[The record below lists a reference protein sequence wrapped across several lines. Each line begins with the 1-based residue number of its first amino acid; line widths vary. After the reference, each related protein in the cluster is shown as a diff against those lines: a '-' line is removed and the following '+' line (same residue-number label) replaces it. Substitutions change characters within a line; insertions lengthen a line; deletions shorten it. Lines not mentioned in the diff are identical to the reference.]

1 MSRKRTTARSTQ
13 AGTTNTFLTLSLLIV
28 LSMIINACGPGGDEP
43 AASDTQEEAAAAAES
58 TDSESG
64 GEEAAMEV
72 DLSPSIYP
80 EPQLI
85 MGSRAVQKLSLDQI
99 LTYKA
104 LDSYNEPDWV
114 SDLVADGLLPPVEE
128 RLPVEPR
135 VVLESGMADG
145 IGVYGGVWRDFS
157 ACPTEGFNRGAG
169 QSAGWFGIEAAAFAS
184 LLKSGPIYRRSDSLE
199 PLPYLAKSWEWSED
213 GFELTM
219 HLLEGAKWSDGHPF
233 TTEDVLFTWEDMIVD
248 KNVQS
253 PKGASAWMFNDEM
266 TQLEVIDDFTFK
278 FVFPVA
284 FPVQALF
291 QMDESDFHI
300 SPAHILKP
308 LHPKHNDAM
317 DYVDFE
323 ASMPPNKV
331 PVVLGPFVPV
341 EYITDE
347 LMILRRNPYFWGVDE
362 AGNQLP
368 YLDEVVFEKGP
379 SGVGRTLSTLAGSA
393 DHSNLENP
401 STFVETLK
409 RAEEDDAHFYVEWG
423 PEVLGFSI
431 KMNLSTSLGVKDDR
445 DAAVREL
452 FRDVRFR
459 KAVSFALDRE
469 GIAQSILRGPF
480 LRGWAGGLFPGSSY
494 FDRDT
499 VAYFNNNPEAA
510 AALLAELGFE
520 DTDGDSILNW
530 PTERLASGENLVLAL
545 VTSEDAEETQTV
557 GDAAV
562 TLLGDL
568 GVQINVRPLNSAA
581 RREMTEAGEWEMKV
595 DRDGQVYAVPFTR
608 CTDLG
613 PVTKEYHFHREG
625 SEPRELLDFE
635 QDLIDIIEAFCVEPD
650 TDARK
655 ELMAEYNRLTTEN
668 VYFVG
673 VFIGRY
679 GLAAAKRFKNV
690 PAGMPVFMYQWTWD
704 NVMSEQ
710 VWVGPA
716 EQIDQLRPG
725 VIPTYDSE

>member
-1 MSRKRTTARSTQ
+1 MSRKRTSRI
-13 AGTTNTFLTLSLLIV
+13 FLVLSLLV
-28 LSMIINACGPGGDEP
+28 VVSMIITACGSADP
-43 AASDTQEEAAAAAES
+43 AASDTQEEAAAPAAEEA
-58 TDSESG
+58 TESSG
-64 GEEAAMEV
+64 AEEMAMEV
-72 DLSPSIYP
+72 DLSPSEYP

-85 MGSRAVQKLSLDQI
+85 MGSREVQKLPLDQI

-104 LDSYNEPDWV
+104 LDSYTEPDWV
-114 SDLVADGLLPPVEE
+114 SDLVADGVLPPVEE
-128 RLPVEPR
+128 RLPLEPR
-135 VVLESGMADG
+135 VILESGMSDG
-145 IGVYGGVWRDFS
+145 LGVYGGVWRDFS
-157 ACPTEGFNRGAG
+157 ACPTEGYNRGAG

-184 LLKSGPIYRRSDSLE
+184 LLKSGPIYRRSDALE

-219 HLLEGAKWSDGHPF
+219 NLIEGAKWSDGHPF

-248 KNVQS
+248 TNVQS
-253 PKGASAWMFNDEM
+253 PKGASAWVFDDEM
-266 TQLEVIDDFTFK
+266 TQLEVMDDYTFK
-278 FVFPVA
+278 FIFPVA
-284 FPVQALF
+284 FPVQAFF
-291 QMDESDFHI
+291 QMDEGDFHI

-308 LHPKHNDAM
+308 IHPKYNSEM

-323 ASMPPNKV
+323 AAMPPDET
-331 PVVLGPFVPV
+331 PVVLGEFVPV

-347 LMILRRNPYFWGVDE
+347 LMILRRNPYYWGVDE

-401 STFVETLK
+401 STFIETLK

-423 PEVLGFSI
+423 PETLGFSI
-431 KMNLSTSLGVKDDR
+431 KLNLSTSLGVKDER
-445 DAAVREL
+445 DTAVREL

-469 GIAQSILRGPF
+469 GISQSILRGPF

-494 FDRDT
+494 FDRNT

-520 DTDGDSILNW
+520 DTDGDGTLNW

-581 RREMTEAGEWEMKV
+581 RREMNEAGEWEMRV
-595 DRDGQVYAVPFTR
+595 DRDGQTFAVPFTR
-608 CTDLG
+608 CRELA
-613 PVTKEYHFHREG
+613 PIEKEFSFHREG
-625 SEPRELLDFE
+625 AEPRQLLDFE
-635 QDLIDIIEAFCVEPD
+635 QELIDIVTAFCAQPD
-650 TDARK
+650 TDVRRQ
-655 ELMAEYNRLTTEN
+655 LMAEYNQITTEN
-668 VYFVG
+668 VYFMG
-673 VFIGRY
+673 VFVGRY

-690 PAGMPVFMYQWTWD
+690 PAGMPVFMYNWTWE
-704 NVMSEQ
+704 NVMPEQ
-710 VWVGPA
+710 VWVDPA
-716 EQIDQLRPG
+716 QQIDQLRPG
-725 VIPTYDSE
+725 VIPTYE

>member
-1 MSRKRTTARSTQ
+1 MSRKRTSRI
-13 AGTTNTFLTLSLLIV
+13 FLVLSLLV
-28 LSMIINACGPGGDEP
+28 VVSMIITACGSADP
-43 AASDTQEEAAAAAES
+43 AASDTQEEAAAPAAEEA
-58 TDSESG
+58 TESSG
-64 GEEAAMEV
+64 AEEMAMEV
-72 DLSPSIYP
+72 DLSPSEYP

-85 MGSRAVQKLSLDQI
+85 MGSREVQKLPLDQI

-104 LDSYNEPDWV
+104 LDSYTEPDWV
-114 SDLVADGLLPPVEE
+114 SDLVADGVLPPVEE
-128 RLPVEPR
+128 RLPLEPR
-135 VVLESGMADG
+135 VILESGMSDG
-145 IGVYGGVWRDFS
+145 LGVYGGVWRDFS
-157 ACPTEGFNRGAG
+157 ACPTEGYNRGAG

-184 LLKSGPIYRRSDSLE
+184 LLKSGPIYRRSDALE

-219 HLLEGAKWSDGHPF
+219 NLIEGAKWSDGHPF

-248 KNVQS
+248 TNVQS
-253 PKGASAWMFNDEM
+253 PKGASAWVFDDEM
-266 TQLEVIDDFTFK
+266 TQLEVMDDYTFK
-278 FVFPVA
+278 FIFPVA
-284 FPVQALF
+284 FPVQAFF
-291 QMDESDFHI
+291 QMDEGDFHI

-308 LHPKHNDAM
+308 IHPKYNSEM

-323 ASMPPNKV
+323 AAMPPDET
-331 PVVLGPFVPV
+331 PVVLGEFVPV

-347 LMILRRNPYFWGVDE
+347 LMILRRNPYYWGVDE

-401 STFVETLK
+401 STFIETLK

-423 PEVLGFSI
+423 PETLGFSI
-431 KMNLSTSLGVKDDR
+431 KLNLSTSLGVKDER

-469 GIAQSILRGPF
+469 GISQSILRGPF

-494 FDRDT
+494 FDRNT

-520 DTDGDSILNW
+520 DTDGDGTLNW
-530 PTERLASGENLVLAL
+530 PAERLASGENLVLAL

-581 RREMTEAGEWEMKV
+581 RREMNEAGEWEMRV
-595 DRDGQVYAVPFTR
+595 DRDGQTFAVPFTR
-608 CTDLG
+608 CRELA
-613 PVTKEYHFHREG
+613 PIEKEFSFHREG
-625 SEPRELLDFE
+625 AEPRQLLDFE
-635 QDLIDIIEAFCVEPD
+635 QELIDIVTAFCAEPD
-650 TDARK
+650 TDVRRQ
-655 ELMAEYNRLTTEN
+655 LMAEYNQITTEN
-668 VYFVG
+668 VYFMG
-673 VFIGRY
+673 VFVGRY

-690 PAGMPVFMYQWTWD
+690 PAGMPVFMYNWTWE
-704 NVMSEQ
+704 NVMPEQ
-710 VWVGPA
+710 VWVDPA
-716 EQIDQLRPG
+716 QQIDQLRPG
-725 VIPTYDSE
+725 VIPTYE

>member
-1 MSRKRTTARSTQ
+1 MSRKRRKTIS
-13 AGTTNTFLTLSLLIV
+13 LVLSLLIV
-28 LSMIINACGPGGDEP
+28 ASMIISACGGGDEP
-43 AASDTQEEAAAAAES
+43 EPAAADTSQEEAAPAAEEAKAE
-58 TDSESG
+58 DSEAK
-64 GEEAAMEV
+64 EEMMEV
-72 DLSPSIYP
+72 DLSPSEFP

-85 MGSRAVQKLSLDQI
+85 VGSREVQKLPLDEI

-104 LDSYNEPDWV
+104 LDSYSEPEWV
-114 SDLVADGLLPPVEE
+114 SELVAEGALPPVEE

-135 VVLESGMADG
+135 VILESGMADG

-157 ACPTEGFNRGAG
+157 ACPTEGYNRGAG

-213 GFELTM
+213 GYELTM
-219 HLLEGAKWSDGHPF
+219 NIIEGAKWSDGHPF
-233 TTEDVLFTWEDMIVD
+233 TTEDVLFSWEDMIVD
-248 KNVQS
+248 PNVQS
-253 PKGASAWMFNDEM
+253 PKGASAWIFEDQM
-266 TQLEVIDDFTFK
+266 TELVVIDDYTFK

-284 FPVQALF
+284 FPVQSLF
-291 QMDESDFHI
+291 QMDEGDFHI

-308 LHPKHNDAM
+308 IHPKYNSDM

-323 ASMPPNKV
+323 AAMPPDKT
-331 PVVLGPFVPV
+331 PVVLGEFVPV
-341 EYITDE
+341 AYITDE
-347 LMILRRNPYFWGVDE
+347 LMILRRNPYYWGVDE

-401 STFVETLK
+401 STFIETLK

-423 PEVLGFSI
+423 PETLGFSI
-431 KMNLSTSLGVKDDR
+431 KLNLSTTLGVKDDR

-452 FRDVRFR
+452 FRDIRFR
-459 KAVSFALDRE
+459 KALSFALDRE
-469 GIAQSILRGPF
+469 GISQSILRGPF

-494 FDRDT
+494 FDRST
-499 VAYFNNNPEAA
+499 VAYYNHNPEAA
-510 AALLAELGFE
+510 AALLADLGFE
-520 DTDGDSILNW
+520 DTDGDGTLNW
-530 PTERLASGENLVLAL
+530 PADRLASGENLVLAL

-568 GVQINVRPLNSAA
+568 GVQIDVRPLNSAA
-581 RREMTEAGEWEMKV
+581 RREMNEAGEWELRV
-595 DRDGQVYAVPFTR
+595 DRDSQTFAVPFTR
-608 CTDLG
+608 CRELA
-613 PVTKEYHFHREG
+613 PIEREFSFHREG

-635 QDLIDIIEAFCVEPD
+635 QELVDIALAFCVEPN
-650 TDARK
+650 TDVRK
-655 ELMAEYNRLTTEN
+655 DLMAEYNRISTEN
-668 VYFVG
+668 VHFVG
-673 VFIGRY
+673 VFVGRY

-690 PAGMPVFMYQWTWD
+690 PAGMPVFMYNWTWE
-704 NVMSEQ
+704 NVMPEQ
-710 VWVGPA
+710 VWVAPE
-716 EQIDQLRPG
+716 EQIEQLRPG
-725 VIPTYDSE
+725 VIPTYESE

>member
-1 MSRKRTTARSTQ
+1 MSRKRRKTIS
-13 AGTTNTFLTLSLLIV
+13 LLLSLLIV
-28 LSMIINACGPGGDEP
+28 ASMIISACGGGDEP
-43 AASDTQEEAAAAAES
+43 EPAADTAQEEAAPAAEEAKAE
-58 TDSESG
+58 DSEAK
-64 GEEAAMEV
+64 EEMMEV
-72 DLSPSIYP
+72 DLSPSEFP

-85 MGSRAVQKLSLDQI
+85 VGSRPVNKLPLDQI
-99 LTYKA
+99 VTYKA
-104 LDSYNEPDWV
+104 LDSYSEPDWI
-114 SDLVADGLLPPVEE
+114 SELVAAGELPPVEE

-135 VVLESGMADG
+135 VVLETGMAEG

-169 QSAGWFGIEAAAFAS
+169 QSAGWFGIESASFAS
-184 LLKSGPIYRRSDSLE
+184 LLKSGPIFRRSDSLE
-199 PLPYLAKSWEWSED
+199 PLPFLATSWEWSED
-213 GFELTM
+213 GYELTM
-219 HLLEGAKWSDGHPF
+219 NLLEGAKWSDGHPF
-233 TTEDVLFTWEDMIVD
+233 TTEDVLFSWEDMIID
-248 KNVQS
+248 SNVQS
-253 PKGASAWMFNDEM
+253 PKGATAWTFDGEL
-266 TQLEVIDDFTFK
+266 TQLEVIDDYTFK
-278 FVFPVA
+278 FIFPVA
-284 FPVQALF
+284 FPVQSLF

-300 SPAHILKP
+300 SPAHYLKP
-308 LHPKHNDAM
+308 LHPKYNSDM

-323 ASMPPNKV
+323 ASMPPDQI

-347 LMILRRNPYFWGVDE
+347 LMILRRNPYFWSVDE

-379 SGVGRTLSTLAGSA
+379 SGVGRTLSTLAGTA

-401 STFVETLK
+401 STFIETLK

-423 PEVLGFSI
+423 PETLGFSI
-431 KMNLSTSLGVKDDR
+431 KLNLSNSLGVNDDR
-445 DAAVREL
+445 DAALREL

-459 KAVSFALDRE
+459 KAFSFAMDRE
-469 GIAQSILRGPF
+469 GISQSILRGPF

-494 FDRDT
+494 FDRST
-499 VAYFNNNPEAA
+499 VAYFNNRPEAS

-520 DTDGDSILNW
+520 DTDGDGTLNW
-530 PTERLASGENLVLAL
+530 PTDRLASGENLVLAL
-545 VTSEDAEETQTV
+545 ITSEDAEETQTV

-581 RREMTEAGEWEMKV
+581 RRELIEAGEWELRV
-595 DRDGQVYAVPFTR
+595 DRDSQVYAVPFTR

-613 PVTKEYHFHREG
+613 PVTKEFSFHREG
-625 SEPRELLDFE
+625 AEPRELLDFE
-635 QDLIDIIEAFCVEPD
+635 QELIDIVTAFCAEPD
-650 TDARK
+650 TDVRIQQ
-655 ELMAEYNRLTTEN
+655 MAEYNRIVTEN

-673 VFIGRY
+673 VFVGRY
-679 GLAAAKRFKNV
+679 GLAAAKRFNNV

-704 NVMSEQ
+704 NVMAEQ
-710 VWVGPA
+710 VWVAPE
-716 EQIDQLRPG
+716 EQIEEIRPG

>member
-1 MSRKRTTARSTQ
+1 MSRKRTSRI
-13 AGTTNTFLTLSLLIV
+13 FLVLSV
-28 LSMIINACGPGGDEP
+28 LVVVSMIITACGSAEP
-43 AASDTQEEAAAAAES
+43 AASDTQEEAAAPAAEEA
-58 TDSESG
+58 TDSSG
-64 GEEAAMEV
+64 AEAAAEEMAMEV
-72 DLSPSIYP
+72 DLSPGEYP

-85 MGSRAVQKLSLDQI
+85 MGSREVQKLPLDQI

-104 LDSYNEPDWV
+104 LDSYTEPEWV
-114 SDLVADGLLPPVEE
+114 SELVADGVLPPVEE
-128 RLPVEPR
+128 RLPLEPR
-135 VVLESGMADG
+135 VILESGMSDG
-145 IGVYGGVWRDFS
+145 LGVYGGVWRDFS
-157 ACPTEGFNRGAG
+157 ACPTEGYNRGAG

-184 LLKSGPIYRRSDSLE
+184 LLKSGPIYRRSDALE

-219 HLLEGAKWSDGHPF
+219 NLIEGAKWSDGHPF
-233 TTEDVLFTWEDMIVD
+233 TTEDILFTWEDMIVD
-248 KNVQS
+248 TNVQS
-253 PKGASAWMFNDEM
+253 PKGASAWVFDEEM
-266 TQLEVIDDFTFK
+266 TQLEVMDDYTFK
-278 FVFPVA
+278 FIFPVA
-284 FPVQALF
+284 FPVQAFF
-291 QMDESDFHI
+291 QMDEGDFHI

-308 LHPKHNDAM
+308 LHPKYNSEM

-323 ASMPPNKV
+323 AAMPPDKT
-331 PVVLGPFVPV
+331 PVVLGEFVPV

-347 LMILRRNPYFWGVDE
+347 LMILRRNPYYWGVDE

-401 STFVETLK
+401 STFIETLK

-423 PEVLGFSI
+423 PETLGFSI
-431 KMNLSTSLGVKDDR
+431 KLNLSTSLGVKDER

-469 GIAQSILRGPF
+469 GISQSILRGPF

-494 FDRDT
+494 FDRST

-520 DTDGDSILNW
+520 DTDGDGTLNW

-581 RREMTEAGEWEMKV
+581 RREMNEAGEWEMRV
-595 DRDGQVYAVPFTR
+595 DRDGQTFAVPFTR
-608 CTDLG
+608 CRELA
-613 PVTKEYHFHREG
+613 PIEKEFSFHREG
-625 SEPRELLDFE
+625 AEPRELLDFE
-635 QDLIDIIEAFCVEPD
+635 QELIDIVTAFCAEPD
-650 TDARK
+650 TDIRRQ
-655 ELMAEYNRLTTEN
+655 LMAEYNQITTEN
-668 VYFVG
+668 VYFMG
-673 VFIGRY
+673 VFVGRY

-690 PAGMPVFMYQWTWD
+690 PAGMPVFMYNWTWE
-704 NVMSEQ
+704 NVMPEQ
-710 VWVGPA
+710 VWVEPA
-716 EQIDQLRPG
+716 QQIDQLRPG
-725 VIPTYDSE
+725 VIPTYE

>member
-1 MSRKRTTARSTQ
+1 MSRKRTSRI
-13 AGTTNTFLTLSLLIV
+13 FLVLSLLV
-28 LSMIINACGPGGDEP
+28 VVSMIITACGSADP
-43 AASDTQEEAAAAAES
+43 AASDTQEEAAAPAAEGA
-58 TDSESG
+58 TESSG
-64 GEEAAMEV
+64 AEAAAEEMAMEV
-72 DLSPSIYP
+72 DLSPSEYP

-85 MGSRAVQKLSLDQI
+85 MGSREVQKLPLDQI

-104 LDSYNEPDWV
+104 LDSYTEPDWV
-114 SDLVADGLLPPVEE
+114 SELVADGVLPPVEE
-128 RLPVEPR
+128 RLPLEPR
-135 VVLESGMADG
+135 VILESGMSDG
-145 IGVYGGVWRDFS
+145 LGVYGGVWRDFS
-157 ACPTEGFNRGAG
+157 ACPTEGYNRGAG

-184 LLKSGPIYRRSDSLE
+184 LLKSGPIYRRSDALE

-219 HLLEGAKWSDGHPF
+219 NLIEGAKWSDGHPF

-248 KNVQS
+248 TNVQS
-253 PKGASAWMFNDEM
+253 PKGASAWVFDDEM
-266 TQLEVIDDFTFK
+266 TQLEVMDDYTFK
-278 FVFPVA
+278 FIFPVA
-284 FPVQALF
+284 FPVQAFF
-291 QMDESDFHI
+291 QMDEGDFHI

-308 LHPKHNDAM
+308 LHPKYNSEM

-323 ASMPPNKV
+323 AAMPPDET
-331 PVVLGPFVPV
+331 PVVLGEFVPV

-347 LMILRRNPYFWGVDE
+347 LMILRRNPYYWGVDE

-401 STFVETLK
+401 STFIETLK

-423 PEVLGFSI
+423 PETLGFSI
-431 KMNLSTSLGVKDDR
+431 KLNLSTSLGVKDER
-445 DAAVREL
+445 DTAVREL

-469 GIAQSILRGPF
+469 GISQSILRGPF

-494 FDRDT
+494 FDRST

-520 DTDGDSILNW
+520 DTDGDGTLNW

-581 RREMTEAGEWEMKV
+581 RREMNEAGEWEMRV
-595 DRDGQVYAVPFTR
+595 DRDGQTFAVPFTR
-608 CTDLG
+608 CRELA
-613 PVTKEYHFHREG
+613 PIEKEFSFHREG
-625 SEPRELLDFE
+625 AEPRELLDFE
-635 QDLIDIIEAFCVEPD
+635 QELIDIVTAFCAQPD
-650 TDARK
+650 TDVRRQ
-655 ELMAEYNRLTTEN
+655 LMAEYNQITTEN
-668 VYFVG
+668 VYFMG
-673 VFIGRY
+673 VFVGRY

-690 PAGMPVFMYQWTWD
+690 PAGMPVFMYNWTWE
-704 NVMSEQ
+704 NVMPEQ
-710 VWVGPA
+710 VWVDPA
-716 EQIDQLRPG
+716 QQIDQLRPG
-725 VIPTYDSE
+725 VIPTYE

>member
-1 MSRKRTTARSTQ
+1 MSRKRTSRI
-13 AGTTNTFLTLSLLIV
+13 FLVLSLLV
-28 LSMIINACGPGGDEP
+28 VVSMIITACGSADP
-43 AASDTQEEAAAAAES
+43 AASDTQEEAAAPAAEGA
-58 TDSESG
+58 TESSG
-64 GEEAAMEV
+64 AEAAAEEMAMEV
-72 DLSPSIYP
+72 DLSPSEYP

-85 MGSRAVQKLSLDQI
+85 MGSREVQKLPLDQI

-104 LDSYNEPDWV
+104 LDSYTEPDWV
-114 SDLVADGLLPPVEE
+114 SELVADGVLPPVEE
-128 RLPVEPR
+128 RLPLEPR
-135 VVLESGMADG
+135 VILESGMSDG
-145 IGVYGGVWRDFS
+145 LGVYGGVWRDFS
-157 ACPTEGFNRGAG
+157 ACPTEGYNRGAG

-184 LLKSGPIYRRSDSLE
+184 LLKSGPIYRRSDALE

-219 HLLEGAKWSDGHPF
+219 NLIEGAKWSDGHPF
-233 TTEDVLFTWEDMIVD
+233 TTEDILFTWEDMIVD
-248 KNVQS
+248 TNVQS
-253 PKGASAWMFNDEM
+253 PKGASAWVFDDEM
-266 TQLEVIDDFTFK
+266 TQLEVMDDYTFK
-278 FVFPVA
+278 FIFPVA
-284 FPVQALF
+284 FPVQAFF
-291 QMDESDFHI
+291 QMDEGDFHI

-308 LHPKHNDAM
+308 LHPKYNSEM

-323 ASMPPNKV
+323 AAMPPDET
-331 PVVLGPFVPV
+331 PVVLGEFVPV

-347 LMILRRNPYFWGVDE
+347 LMILRRNPYYWGVDE

-401 STFVETLK
+401 STFIETLK

-423 PEVLGFSI
+423 PETLGFSI
-431 KMNLSTSLGVKDDR
+431 KLNLSTSLGVKDER
-445 DAAVREL
+445 DTAVREL

-469 GIAQSILRGPF
+469 GISQSILRGPF

-494 FDRDT
+494 FDRNT

-520 DTDGDSILNW
+520 DTDGDGTLNW

-581 RREMTEAGEWEMKV
+581 RREMNEAGEWEMRV
-595 DRDGQVYAVPFTR
+595 DRDGQTFAVPFTR
-608 CTDLG
+608 CRELA
-613 PVTKEYHFHREG
+613 PIEKEFSFHREG
-625 SEPRELLDFE
+625 AEPRQLLDFE
-635 QDLIDIIEAFCVEPD
+635 QELIDIVTAFCAQPD
-650 TDARK
+650 TDVRRQ
-655 ELMAEYNRLTTEN
+655 LMAEYNQITTEN
-668 VYFVG
+668 VYFMG
-673 VFIGRY
+673 VFVGRY

-690 PAGMPVFMYQWTWD
+690 PAGMPVFMYNWTWE
-704 NVMSEQ
+704 NVMPEQ
-710 VWVGPA
+710 VWVDPA
-716 EQIDQLRPG
+716 QQIDQLRPG
-725 VIPTYDSE
+725 VIPTYE

>member
-1 MSRKRTTARSTQ
+1 MSRKRTSRI
-13 AGTTNTFLTLSLLIV
+13 FLVLSLLV
-28 LSMIINACGPGGDEP
+28 VVSMIITACGSADP
-43 AASDTQEEAAAAAES
+43 AASDTQEEAAAPAAEEA
-58 TDSESG
+58 TESSG
-64 GEEAAMEV
+64 AEEMAMEV
-72 DLSPSIYP
+72 DLSPSEYP

-85 MGSRAVQKLSLDQI
+85 MGSREVQKLPLDQI

-104 LDSYNEPDWV
+104 LDSYTEPDWV
-114 SDLVADGLLPPVEE
+114 SELVADGVLPPVEE
-128 RLPVEPR
+128 RLPLEPR
-135 VVLESGMADG
+135 VILESGMSDG
-145 IGVYGGVWRDFS
+145 LGVYGGVWRDFS
-157 ACPTEGFNRGAG
+157 ACPTEGYNRGAG

-184 LLKSGPIYRRSDSLE
+184 LLKSGPIYRRSDALE

-219 HLLEGAKWSDGHPF
+219 NLIEGAKWSDGHPF

-248 KNVQS
+248 TNVQS
-253 PKGASAWMFNDEM
+253 PKGASAWVFDDEM
-266 TQLEVIDDFTFK
+266 TQLEVMDDYTFK
-278 FVFPVA
+278 FIFPVA
-284 FPVQALF
+284 FPVQAFF
-291 QMDESDFHI
+291 QMDEGDFHI

-308 LHPKHNDAM
+308 IHPKYNSEM

-323 ASMPPNKV
+323 AAMPPDET
-331 PVVLGPFVPV
+331 PVVLGEFVPV

-347 LMILRRNPYFWGVDE
+347 LMILRRNPYYWGVDE

-401 STFVETLK
+401 STFIETLK

-423 PEVLGFSI
+423 PETLGFSI
-431 KMNLSTSLGVKDDR
+431 KLNLSTSLGVKDER

-469 GIAQSILRGPF
+469 GISQSILRGPF

-494 FDRDT
+494 FDRNT

-520 DTDGDSILNW
+520 DTDGDGTLNW

-581 RREMTEAGEWEMKV
+581 RREMNEAGEWEMRV
-595 DRDGQVYAVPFTR
+595 DRDGQTFAVPFTR
-608 CTDLG
+608 CRELA
-613 PVTKEYHFHREG
+613 PIEKEFSFHREG
-625 SEPRELLDFE
+625 AEPRQLLDFE
-635 QDLIDIIEAFCVEPD
+635 QELIDIVTAFCAEPD
-650 TDARK
+650 TDVRRQ
-655 ELMAEYNRLTTEN
+655 LMAEYNQITTEN
-668 VYFVG
+668 VYFMG
-673 VFIGRY
+673 VFVGRY

-690 PAGMPVFMYQWTWD
+690 PAGMPVFMYNWTWE
-704 NVMSEQ
+704 NVMPEQ
-710 VWVGPA
+710 VWVDPA
-716 EQIDQLRPG
+716 QQIDQLRPG
-725 VIPTYDSE
+725 VIPTYE

>member
-1 MSRKRTTARSTQ
+1 MSRKRRKTIS
-13 AGTTNTFLTLSLLIV
+13 LVLSLLIV
-28 LSMIINACGPGGDEP
+28 ASMIISACGGGDEP
-43 AASDTQEEAAAAAES
+43 EPAAEDTSQEEAAPAAEEAKAED
-58 TDSESG
+58 TEA
-64 GEEAAMEV
+64 EEEMMEV
-72 DLSPSIYP
+72 DLSPSEYP

-85 MGSRAVQKLSLDQI
+85 VGSRPVQKLPLDQI
-99 LTYKA
+99 VTYKA
-104 LDSYNEPDWV
+104 LDSYSEPDWI
-114 SDLVADGLLPPVEE
+114 SELVAAGELPPVEE

-135 VVLESGMADG
+135 VVLASGMAEG

-184 LLKSGPIYRRSDSLE
+184 LLKSGPIFRRSDSLE
-199 PLPYLAKSWEWSED
+199 PLPFVARSWEWSED
-213 GFELTM
+213 GYELTM
-219 HLLEGAKWSDGHPF
+219 NLLEGAKWSDGHPF
-233 TTEDVLFTWEDMIVD
+233 TTEDILFTWEDMIID
-248 KNVQS
+248 SNVQS
-253 PKGASAWMFNDEM
+253 PKGASAWTFDGEL
-266 TQLEVIDDFTFK
+266 TQLEVIDDYTFK
-278 FVFPVA
+278 FVFPVP
-284 FPVQALF
+284 FPVQSLF

-300 SPAHILKP
+300 SPAHYLKP
-308 LHPKHNDAM
+308 LHPKYNSDM

-323 ASMPPNKV
+323 ASMPPDQI

-379 SGVGRTLSTLAGSA
+379 SGVGRTLSTLAGTA

-401 STFVETLK
+401 STFIETLK

-423 PEVLGFSI
+423 PETLGFSI
-431 KMNLSTSLGVKDDR
+431 KLNLSSSLGVNDDR
-445 DAAVREL
+445 DAALREL

-459 KAVSFALDRE
+459 KAVSFAMDRE
-469 GIAQSILRGPF
+469 GISQSILRGPF

-494 FDRDT
+494 FDRST
-499 VAYFNNNPEAA
+499 VAYFNNRPEAA
-510 AALLAELGFE
+510 AALLADLGFE
-520 DTDGDSILNW
+520 DTDGDGTLNW
-530 PTERLASGENLVLAL
+530 PTDRLASGENLVLAL
-545 VTSEDAEETQTV
+545 ITSEDAEETQTV

-581 RREMTEAGEWEMKV
+581 RRELIEAGEWELRV
-595 DRDGQVYAVPFTR
+595 DRDSQVYAVPFTR

-613 PVTKEYHFHREG
+613 PVTKEYSFHREG
-625 SEPRELLDFE
+625 AEPRELLDFE
-635 QDLIDIIEAFCVEPD
+635 QDLIDIVTAFCAEPD
-650 TDARK
+650 TEVRIQQ
-655 ELMAEYNRLTTEN
+655 MAEYNRIVTEN

-673 VFIGRY
+673 VFVGRY
-679 GLAAAKRFKNV
+679 GLAAAKRFNNV

-704 NVMSEQ
+704 NVMAEQ
-710 VWVGPA
+710 VWVAPEDQI
-716 EQIDQLRPG
+716 EQIRPG

>member
-1 MSRKRTTARSTQ
+1 MSRKRTSRI
-13 AGTTNTFLTLSLLIV
+13 FLVLSV
-28 LSMIINACGPGGDEP
+28 LVVVSMIITACGSADP
-43 AASDTQEEAAAAAES
+43 AASDTQEEAAAPAAEGA
-58 TDSESG
+58 TESSG
-64 GEEAAMEV
+64 AEAAAEEMAMEV
-72 DLSPSIYP
+72 DLSPSEYP

-85 MGSRAVQKLSLDQI
+85 MGSREVQKLPLDQI

-104 LDSYNEPDWV
+104 LDSYTEPDWV
-114 SDLVADGLLPPVEE
+114 SELVADGVLPPVEE
-128 RLPVEPR
+128 RLPLEPR
-135 VVLESGMADG
+135 VILESGMSDG
-145 IGVYGGVWRDFS
+145 LGVYGGVWRDFS
-157 ACPTEGFNRGAG
+157 ACPTEGYNRGAG

-184 LLKSGPIYRRSDSLE
+184 LLKSGPIYRRSDALE

-219 HLLEGAKWSDGHPF
+219 NLIEGAKWSDGHPF
-233 TTEDVLFTWEDMIVD
+233 TTEDILFTWEDMIVD
-248 KNVQS
+248 TNVQS
-253 PKGASAWMFNDEM
+253 PKGASAWVFDDEM
-266 TQLEVIDDFTFK
+266 TQLEVMDDYTFK
-278 FVFPVA
+278 FIFPVA
-284 FPVQALF
+284 FPVQAFF
-291 QMDESDFHI
+291 QMDEGDFHI

-308 LHPKHNDAM
+308 LHPKYNSEM

-323 ASMPPNKV
+323 AAMPPDET
-331 PVVLGPFVPV
+331 PVVLGEFVPV

-347 LMILRRNPYFWGVDE
+347 LMILRRNPYYWGVDE

-401 STFVETLK
+401 STFIETLK

-423 PEVLGFSI
+423 PETLGFSI
-431 KMNLSTSLGVKDDR
+431 KLNLSTSLGVKDER
-445 DAAVREL
+445 DTAVREL

-469 GIAQSILRGPF
+469 GISQSILRGPF

-494 FDRDT
+494 FDRNT

-520 DTDGDSILNW
+520 DTDGDGTLNW

-581 RREMTEAGEWEMKV
+581 RREMNEAGEWEMRV
-595 DRDGQVYAVPFTR
+595 DRDGQTFAVPFTR
-608 CTDLG
+608 CRELA
-613 PVTKEYHFHREG
+613 PIEKEFSFHREG
-625 SEPRELLDFE
+625 AEPRELLDFE
-635 QDLIDIIEAFCVEPD
+635 QELIDIVTAFCAQPD
-650 TDARK
+650 TDVRRQ
-655 ELMAEYNRLTTEN
+655 LMAEYNQITTEN
-668 VYFVG
+668 VYFMG
-673 VFIGRY
+673 VFVGRY

-690 PAGMPVFMYQWTWD
+690 PAGMPVFMYNWTWE
-704 NVMSEQ
+704 NVMPEQ
-710 VWVGPA
+710 VWVDPA
-716 EQIDQLRPG
+716 QQIDQLRPG
-725 VIPTYDSE
+725 VIPTYE

>member
-1 MSRKRTTARSTQ
+1 MSRKRTSRI
-13 AGTTNTFLTLSLLIV
+13 FLVLSLLV
-28 LSMIINACGPGGDEP
+28 VVSMIITACGSADP
-43 AASDTQEEAAAAAES
+43 AASDTQEEAAAPAAEEA
-58 TDSESG
+58 TESSG
-64 GEEAAMEV
+64 AEEMAMDV
-72 DLSPSIYP
+72 DLSPSEYP

-85 MGSRAVQKLSLDQI
+85 MGSREVQKLPLDQI

-104 LDSYNEPDWV
+104 LDSYTEPDWV
-114 SDLVADGLLPPVEE
+114 SDLVADGVLPPVEE
-128 RLPVEPR
+128 RLPLEPR
-135 VVLESGMADG
+135 VILESGMSDG
-145 IGVYGGVWRDFS
+145 LGVYGGVWRDFS
-157 ACPTEGFNRGAG
+157 ACPTEGYNRGAG

-184 LLKSGPIYRRSDSLE
+184 LLKSGPIYRRSDALE

-219 HLLEGAKWSDGHPF
+219 NLIEGAKWSDGHPF

-248 KNVQS
+248 TNVQS
-253 PKGASAWMFNDEM
+253 PKGASAWVFDDEM
-266 TQLEVIDDFTFK
+266 TQLEVMDDYTFK
-278 FVFPVA
+278 FIFPVA
-284 FPVQALF
+284 FPVQAFF
-291 QMDESDFHI
+291 QMDEGDFHI

-308 LHPKHNDAM
+308 IHPKYNSEM

-323 ASMPPNKV
+323 AAMPPDET
-331 PVVLGPFVPV
+331 PVVLGEFVPV

-347 LMILRRNPYFWGVDE
+347 LMILRRNPYYWGVDE

-401 STFVETLK
+401 STFIETLK

-423 PEVLGFSI
+423 PETLGFSI
-431 KMNLSTSLGVKDDR
+431 KLNLSTSLGVKDER
-445 DAAVREL
+445 DTAVREL

-469 GIAQSILRGPF
+469 GISQSILRGPF

-494 FDRDT
+494 FDRNT

-520 DTDGDSILNW
+520 DTDGDGTLNW

-581 RREMTEAGEWEMKV
+581 RREMNEAGEWEMRV
-595 DRDGQVYAVPFTR
+595 DRDGQTFAVPFTR
-608 CTDLG
+608 CRELA
-613 PVTKEYHFHREG
+613 PIEKEFSFHREG
-625 SEPRELLDFE
+625 AEPRQLLDFE
-635 QDLIDIIEAFCVEPD
+635 QELIDIVTAFCAEPD
-650 TDARK
+650 TDVRRQ
-655 ELMAEYNRLTTEN
+655 LMAEYNQITTEN
-668 VYFVG
+668 VYFMG
-673 VFIGRY
+673 VFVGRY

-690 PAGMPVFMYQWTWD
+690 PAGMPVFMYNWTWE
-704 NVMSEQ
+704 NVMPEQ
-710 VWVGPA
+710 VWVDPA
-716 EQIDQLRPG
+716 QQIDQLRPG
-725 VIPTYDSE
+725 VIPTYE

>member
-1 MSRKRTTARSTQ
+1 MSRKRTSRI
-13 AGTTNTFLTLSLLIV
+13 FLVLSLLV
-28 LSMIINACGPGGDEP
+28 VVSMIITACGSADP
-43 AASDTQEEAAAAAES
+43 AASDTQEEAAAPAAEGA
-58 TDSESG
+58 TESSG
-64 GEEAAMEV
+64 AEAAAEEMAMEV
-72 DLSPSIYP
+72 DLSPSEYP

-85 MGSRAVQKLSLDQI
+85 MGSREVQKLPLDQI

-104 LDSYNEPDWV
+104 LDSYTEPDWV
-114 SDLVADGLLPPVEE
+114 SDLVADGVLPPVEE
-128 RLPVEPR
+128 RLPLEPR
-135 VVLESGMADG
+135 VILESGMSDG
-145 IGVYGGVWRDFS
+145 LGVYGGVWRDFS
-157 ACPTEGFNRGAG
+157 ACPTEGYNRGAG

-184 LLKSGPIYRRSDSLE
+184 LLKSGPIYRRSDALE

-219 HLLEGAKWSDGHPF
+219 NLIEGAKWSDGHPF

-248 KNVQS
+248 TNVQS
-253 PKGASAWMFNDEM
+253 PKGASAWVFDDEM
-266 TQLEVIDDFTFK
+266 TQLEVMDDYTFK
-278 FVFPVA
+278 FIFPVA
-284 FPVQALF
+284 FPVQAFF
-291 QMDESDFHI
+291 QMDEGDFHI

-308 LHPKHNDAM
+308 LHPKYNSEM

-323 ASMPPNKV
+323 AAMPPDET
-331 PVVLGPFVPV
+331 PVVLGEFVPV

-347 LMILRRNPYFWGVDE
+347 LMILRRNPYYWGVDE

-401 STFVETLK
+401 STFIETLK

-423 PEVLGFSI
+423 PETLGFSI
-431 KMNLSTSLGVKDDR
+431 KLNLSTSLGVKDER
-445 DAAVREL
+445 DTAVREL

-469 GIAQSILRGPF
+469 GISQSILRGPF

-494 FDRDT
+494 FDRST

-520 DTDGDSILNW
+520 DTDGDGTLNW

-581 RREMTEAGEWEMKV
+581 RREMNEAGEWEMRV
-595 DRDGQVYAVPFTR
+595 DRDGQTFAVPFTR
-608 CTDLG
+608 CRELA
-613 PVTKEYHFHREG
+613 PIEKEFSFHREG
-625 SEPRELLDFE
+625 AEPRELLDFE
-635 QDLIDIIEAFCVEPD
+635 QDLIDIVTAFCAQPD
-650 TDARK
+650 TDVRRQ
-655 ELMAEYNRLTTEN
+655 LMAEYNQITTEN
-668 VYFVG
+668 VYFMG
-673 VFIGRY
+673 VFVGRY

-690 PAGMPVFMYQWTWD
+690 PAGMPVFMYNWTWE
-704 NVMSEQ
+704 NVMPEQ
-710 VWVGPA
+710 VWVDPA
-716 EQIDQLRPG
+716 QQIDQLRPG
-725 VIPTYDSE
+725 VIPTYE

>member
-1 MSRKRTTARSTQ
+1 MSRKRTSRI
-13 AGTTNTFLTLSLLIV
+13 FLVLSLLV
-28 LSMIINACGPGGDEP
+28 VVSMIITACGSADP
-43 AASDTQEEAAAAAES
+43 AASDTQEEAAAPAAEGA
-58 TDSESG
+58 TESSG
-64 GEEAAMEV
+64 AEAAAEEMAMEV
-72 DLSPSIYP
+72 DLSPSEYP

-85 MGSRAVQKLSLDQI
+85 MGSREVQKLPLDQI

-104 LDSYNEPDWV
+104 LDSYTEPDWV
-114 SDLVADGLLPPVEE
+114 SELVADGVLPPVEE
-128 RLPVEPR
+128 RLPLEPR
-135 VVLESGMADG
+135 VILESGMSDG
-145 IGVYGGVWRDFS
+145 LGVYGGVWRDFS
-157 ACPTEGFNRGAG
+157 ACPTEGYNRGAG

-184 LLKSGPIYRRSDSLE
+184 LLKSGPIYRRSDALE

-219 HLLEGAKWSDGHPF
+219 NLIEGAKWSDGHPF

-248 KNVQS
+248 TNVQS
-253 PKGASAWMFNDEM
+253 PKGASAWVFDDEM
-266 TQLEVIDDFTFK
+266 TQLEVMDDYTFK
-278 FVFPVA
+278 FIFPVA
-284 FPVQALF
+284 FPAQAFF
-291 QMDESDFHI
+291 QMDEGDFHI

-308 LHPKHNDAM
+308 LHPKYNSEM

-323 ASMPPNKV
+323 AAMPPDET
-331 PVVLGPFVPV
+331 PVVLGEFVPV

-347 LMILRRNPYFWGVDE
+347 LMILRRNPYYWGVDE

-401 STFVETLK
+401 STFIETLK

-423 PEVLGFSI
+423 PETLGFSI
-431 KMNLSTSLGVKDDR
+431 KLNLSTSLGVKDER
-445 DAAVREL
+445 DTAVREL

-469 GIAQSILRGPF
+469 GISQSILRGPF

-494 FDRDT
+494 FDRNT
-499 VAYFNNNPEAA
+499 VVYFNNNPEAA

-520 DTDGDSILNW
+520 DTDGDGTLNW

-581 RREMTEAGEWEMKV
+581 RREMNEAGEWEMRV
-595 DRDGQVYAVPFTR
+595 DRDGQTFAVPFTR
-608 CTDLG
+608 CRELA
-613 PVTKEYHFHREG
+613 PIEKEFSFHREG
-625 SEPRELLDFE
+625 AEPRQLLDFE
-635 QDLIDIIEAFCVEPD
+635 QELIDIVTVFCAEPD
-650 TDARK
+650 TDVRRQ
-655 ELMAEYNRLTTEN
+655 LMAEYNQITTEN
-668 VYFVG
+668 VYFMG
-673 VFIGRY
+673 VFVGRY

-690 PAGMPVFMYQWTWD
+690 PAGMPVFMYNWTWE
-704 NVMSEQ
+704 NVMPEQ
-710 VWVGPA
+710 VWVDPA
-716 EQIDQLRPG
+716 QQIDQLRPG
-725 VIPTYDSE
+725 VIPTYE

>member
-1 MSRKRTTARSTQ
+1 MSRKRTSRI
-13 AGTTNTFLTLSLLIV
+13 FLVLSLLV
-28 LSMIINACGPGGDEP
+28 VVSMIITACGSADP
-43 AASDTQEEAAAAAES
+43 AASDTQEEAAAPAAEGA
-58 TDSESG
+58 TESSG
-64 GEEAAMEV
+64 AEAAAEEMAMEV
-72 DLSPSIYP
+72 DLSPSEYP

-85 MGSRAVQKLSLDQI
+85 MGSREVQKLPLDQI

-104 LDSYNEPDWV
+104 LDSYTEPDWV
-114 SDLVADGLLPPVEE
+114 SELVADGVLPPVEE
-128 RLPVEPR
+128 RLPLEPR
-135 VVLESGMADG
+135 VILESGMSDG
-145 IGVYGGVWRDFS
+145 LGVYGGVWRDFS
-157 ACPTEGFNRGAG
+157 ACPTEGYNRGAG

-184 LLKSGPIYRRSDSLE
+184 LLKSGPIYRRSDALE

-219 HLLEGAKWSDGHPF
+219 NLIEGAKWSDGHPF

-248 KNVQS
+248 TNVQS
-253 PKGASAWMFNDEM
+253 PKGASAWVFDDEM
-266 TQLEVIDDFTFK
+266 TQLEVMDDYTFK
-278 FVFPVA
+278 FIFPVA
-284 FPVQALF
+284 FPVQAFF
-291 QMDESDFHI
+291 QMDEGDFHI

-308 LHPKHNDAM
+308 IHPKYNSEM

-323 ASMPPNKV
+323 AAMPPDET
-331 PVVLGPFVPV
+331 PVVLGEFVPV

-347 LMILRRNPYFWGVDE
+347 LMILRRNPYYWGVDE

-401 STFVETLK
+401 STFIETLK

-423 PEVLGFSI
+423 PETLGFSI
-431 KMNLSTSLGVKDDR
+431 KLNLSTSLGVKDER
-445 DAAVREL
+445 DTAVREL

-469 GIAQSILRGPF
+469 GISQSILRGPF

-494 FDRDT
+494 FDRNT

-520 DTDGDSILNW
+520 DTDGDGTLNW

-581 RREMTEAGEWEMKV
+581 RREMNEAGEWEMRV
-595 DRDGQVYAVPFTR
+595 DRDGQTFAVPFTR
-608 CTDLG
+608 CRELA
-613 PVTKEYHFHREG
+613 PIEKEFSFHREG
-625 SEPRELLDFE
+625 AEPRQLLDFE
-635 QDLIDIIEAFCVEPD
+635 QELIDIVTAFCAQPD
-650 TDARK
+650 TDVRRQ
-655 ELMAEYNRLTTEN
+655 LMAEYNQITTEN
-668 VYFVG
+668 VYFMG
-673 VFIGRY
+673 VFVGRY

-690 PAGMPVFMYQWTWD
+690 PAGMPVFMYNWTWE
-704 NVMSEQ
+704 NVMPEQ
-710 VWVGPA
+710 VWVDPA
-716 EQIDQLRPG
+716 QQIDQLRPG
-725 VIPTYDSE
+725 VIPTYE

>member
-1 MSRKRTTARSTQ
+1 MSRKRTSRI
-13 AGTTNTFLTLSLLIV
+13 FLVLSV
-28 LSMIINACGPGGDEP
+28 LVVVSMIITACGSADP
-43 AASDTQEEAAAAAES
+43 AASDTQEEAAAPAAEGA
-58 TDSESG
+58 TESSG
-64 GEEAAMEV
+64 AEAAAEEMAMEV
-72 DLSPSIYP
+72 DLSPSEYP

-85 MGSRAVQKLSLDQI
+85 MGSREVQKLPLDQI

-104 LDSYNEPDWV
+104 LDSYTEPDWV
-114 SDLVADGLLPPVEE
+114 SDLVADGVLPPVEE
-128 RLPVEPR
+128 RLPLEPR
-135 VVLESGMADG
+135 VILESGMSDG
-145 IGVYGGVWRDFS
+145 LGVYGGVWRDFS
-157 ACPTEGFNRGAG
+157 ACPTEGYNRGAG

-184 LLKSGPIYRRSDSLE
+184 LLKSGPIYRRSDALE

-219 HLLEGAKWSDGHPF
+219 NLIEGAKWSDGHPF
-233 TTEDVLFTWEDMIVD
+233 TTEDILFTWEDMIVD
-248 KNVQS
+248 TNVQS
-253 PKGASAWMFNDEM
+253 PKGASAWVFDDEM
-266 TQLEVIDDFTFK
+266 TQLEVMDDYTFK
-278 FVFPVA
+278 FIFPVA
-284 FPVQALF
+284 FPVQAFF
-291 QMDESDFHI
+291 QMDEGDFHI

-308 LHPKHNDAM
+308 LHPKYNSEM

-323 ASMPPNKV
+323 AAMPPDET
-331 PVVLGPFVPV
+331 PVVLGEFVPV

-347 LMILRRNPYFWGVDE
+347 LMILRRNPYYWGVDE

-401 STFVETLK
+401 STFIETLK

-423 PEVLGFSI
+423 PETLGFSI
-431 KMNLSTSLGVKDDR
+431 KLNLSTSLGVKDER
-445 DAAVREL
+445 DTAVREL

-469 GIAQSILRGPF
+469 GISQSILRGPF

-494 FDRDT
+494 FDRNT

-520 DTDGDSILNW
+520 DTDGDGTLNW

-581 RREMTEAGEWEMKV
+581 RREMNEAGEWEMRV
-595 DRDGQVYAVPFTR
+595 DRDGQTFAVPFTR
-608 CTDLG
+608 CRELA
-613 PVTKEYHFHREG
+613 PIEKEFSFHREG
-625 SEPRELLDFE
+625 AEPRELLDFE
-635 QDLIDIIEAFCVEPD
+635 QDLIDIVTAFCAQPD
-650 TDARK
+650 TDVRRQ
-655 ELMAEYNRLTTEN
+655 LMAEYNQITTEN
-668 VYFVG
+668 VYFMG
-673 VFIGRY
+673 VFVGRY

-690 PAGMPVFMYQWTWD
+690 PAGMPVFMYNWTWE
-704 NVMSEQ
+704 NVMPEQ
-710 VWVGPA
+710 VWVDPA
-716 EQIDQLRPG
+716 QQIDQLRPG
-725 VIPTYDSE
+725 VIPTYE

>member
-1 MSRKRTTARSTQ
+1 MSRKRTSRI
-13 AGTTNTFLTLSLLIV
+13 FLVLSV
-28 LSMIINACGPGGDEP
+28 LVVVSMIITACGSADP
-43 AASDTQEEAAAAAES
+43 AASDTQEEAAAPAAEGA
-58 TDSESG
+58 TESSG
-64 GEEAAMEV
+64 AEAAAEEMAMEV
-72 DLSPSIYP
+72 DLSPSEYP

-85 MGSRAVQKLSLDQI
+85 MGSREVQKLPLDQI

-104 LDSYNEPDWV
+104 LDSYTEPDWV
-114 SDLVADGLLPPVEE
+114 SELVADGVLPPVEE
-128 RLPVEPR
+128 RLPLEPR
-135 VVLESGMADG
+135 VILESGMSDG
-145 IGVYGGVWRDFS
+145 LGVYGGVWRDFS
-157 ACPTEGFNRGAG
+157 ACPTEGYNRGAG

-184 LLKSGPIYRRSDSLE
+184 LLKSGPIYRRSDALE

-219 HLLEGAKWSDGHPF
+219 NLIEGAKWSDGHPF
-233 TTEDVLFTWEDMIVD
+233 TTEDILFTWEDMIVD
-248 KNVQS
+248 TNVQS
-253 PKGASAWMFNDEM
+253 PKGASAWVFDDEM
-266 TQLEVIDDFTFK
+266 TQLEVMDDYTFK
-278 FVFPVA
+278 FIFPVA
-284 FPVQALF
+284 FPVQAFF
-291 QMDESDFHI
+291 QMDEGDFHI

-308 LHPKHNDAM
+308 LHPKYNSEM

-323 ASMPPNKV
+323 AAMPPDET
-331 PVVLGPFVPV
+331 PVVLGEFVPV

-347 LMILRRNPYFWGVDE
+347 LMILRRNPYYWGVDE

-401 STFVETLK
+401 STFIETLK

-423 PEVLGFSI
+423 PETLGFSI
-431 KMNLSTSLGVKDDR
+431 KLNLSTSLGVKDER
-445 DAAVREL
+445 DTAVREL

-469 GIAQSILRGPF
+469 GISQSILRGPF

-494 FDRDT
+494 FDRST

-520 DTDGDSILNW
+520 DTDGDGTLNW

-581 RREMTEAGEWEMKV
+581 RREMNEAGEWEMRV
-595 DRDGQVYAVPFTR
+595 DRDGQTFAVPFTR
-608 CTDLG
+608 CRELA
-613 PVTKEYHFHREG
+613 PIEKEFSFHREG
-625 SEPRELLDFE
+625 AEPRELLDFE
-635 QDLIDIIEAFCVEPD
+635 QELIDIVTAFCAEPD
-650 TDARK
+650 TDVRRQ
-655 ELMAEYNRLTTEN
+655 LMAEYNQITTEN
-668 VYFVG
+668 VYFMG
-673 VFIGRY
+673 VFVGRY

-690 PAGMPVFMYQWTWD
+690 PAGMPVFMYNWTWE
-704 NVMSEQ
+704 NVMPEQ
-710 VWVGPA
+710 VWVDPA
-716 EQIDQLRPG
+716 QQIDQLRPG
-725 VIPTYDSE
+725 VIPTYE

>member
-1 MSRKRTTARSTQ
+1 MSRKRTSRI
-13 AGTTNTFLTLSLLIV
+13 FLVLSV
-28 LSMIINACGPGGDEP
+28 LVVVSMIITACGSADP
-43 AASDTQEEAAAAAES
+43 AASDTQEEAAAPAAEGA
-58 TDSESG
+58 TESSG
-64 GEEAAMEV
+64 AEAAAEEMAMEV
-72 DLSPSIYP
+72 DLSPSEYP

-85 MGSRAVQKLSLDQI
+85 MGSREVQKLPLDQI

-104 LDSYNEPDWV
+104 LDSYTEPDWV
-114 SDLVADGLLPPVEE
+114 SELVADGVLPPVEE
-128 RLPVEPR
+128 RLPLEPR
-135 VVLESGMADG
+135 VILESGMSDG
-145 IGVYGGVWRDFS
+145 LGVYGGVWRDFS
-157 ACPTEGFNRGAG
+157 ACPTEGYNRGAG

-184 LLKSGPIYRRSDSLE
+184 LLKSGPIYRRSDALE

-219 HLLEGAKWSDGHPF
+219 NLIEGAKWSDGHPF

-248 KNVQS
+248 TNVQS
-253 PKGASAWMFNDEM
+253 PKGASAWVFDDEM
-266 TQLEVIDDFTFK
+266 TQLEVMDDYTFK
-278 FVFPVA
+278 FIFPVA
-284 FPVQALF
+284 FPVQAFF
-291 QMDESDFHI
+291 QMDEGDFHI

-308 LHPKHNDAM
+308 LHPKYNSEM

-323 ASMPPNKV
+323 AAMPPDET
-331 PVVLGPFVPV
+331 PVVLGEFVPV

-347 LMILRRNPYFWGVDE
+347 LMILRRNPYYWGVDE

-401 STFVETLK
+401 STFIETLK

-423 PEVLGFSI
+423 PETLGFSI
-431 KMNLSTSLGVKDDR
+431 KLNLSTSLGVKDER
-445 DAAVREL
+445 DTAVREL

-469 GIAQSILRGPF
+469 GISQSILRGPF

-494 FDRDT
+494 FDRNT

-520 DTDGDSILNW
+520 DTDGDGTLNW

-581 RREMTEAGEWEMKV
+581 RREMNEAGEWEMRV
-595 DRDGQVYAVPFTR
+595 DRDGQTFAVPFTR
-608 CTDLG
+608 CRELA
-613 PVTKEYHFHREG
+613 PIEKEFSFHREG
-625 SEPRELLDFE
+625 AEPRELLDFE
-635 QDLIDIIEAFCVEPD
+635 QELIDIVTAFCAQPD
-650 TDARK
+650 TDVRRQ
-655 ELMAEYNRLTTEN
+655 LMAEYNQITTEN
-668 VYFVG
+668 VYFMG
-673 VFIGRY
+673 VFVGRY

-690 PAGMPVFMYQWTWD
+690 PAGMPVFMYNWTWE
-704 NVMSEQ
+704 NVMPEQ
-710 VWVGPA
+710 VWVDPA
-716 EQIDQLRPG
+716 QQIDQLRPG
-725 VIPTYDSE
+725 VIPTYE

>member
-1 MSRKRTTARSTQ
+1 MSRKRTSRI
-13 AGTTNTFLTLSLLIV
+13 FLVLSLLV
-28 LSMIINACGPGGDEP
+28 VVSMIITACGSADP
-43 AASDTQEEAAAAAES
+43 AASDTQEEAAAPAAEGA
-58 TDSESG
+58 TESSG
-64 GEEAAMEV
+64 AEAAAEEMAMEV
-72 DLSPSIYP
+72 DLSPSEYP

-85 MGSRAVQKLSLDQI
+85 MGSREVQKLPLDQI

-104 LDSYNEPDWV
+104 LDSYTEPDWV
-114 SDLVADGLLPPVEE
+114 SDLVADGVLPPVEE
-128 RLPVEPR
+128 RLPLEPR
-135 VVLESGMADG
+135 VILESGMSDG
-145 IGVYGGVWRDFS
+145 LGVYGGVWRDFS
-157 ACPTEGFNRGAG
+157 ACPTEGYNRGAG

-184 LLKSGPIYRRSDSLE
+184 LLKSGPIYRRSDALE

-219 HLLEGAKWSDGHPF
+219 NLIEGAKWSDGHPF
-233 TTEDVLFTWEDMIVD
+233 TTEDILFTWEDMIVD
-248 KNVQS
+248 TNVQS
-253 PKGASAWMFNDEM
+253 PKGASAWVFDDEM
-266 TQLEVIDDFTFK
+266 TQLEVMDDYTFK
-278 FVFPVA
+278 FIFPVA
-284 FPVQALF
+284 FPVQAFF
-291 QMDESDFHI
+291 QMDEGDFHI

-308 LHPKHNDAM
+308 LHPKYNSEM

-323 ASMPPNKV
+323 AAMPPDET
-331 PVVLGPFVPV
+331 PVVLGEFVPV

-347 LMILRRNPYFWGVDE
+347 LMILRRNPYYWGVDE

-401 STFVETLK
+401 STFIETLK

-423 PEVLGFSI
+423 PETLGFSI
-431 KMNLSTSLGVKDDR
+431 KLNLSTSLGVKDER
-445 DAAVREL
+445 DTAVREL

-469 GIAQSILRGPF
+469 GISQSILRGPF

-494 FDRDT
+494 FDRNT

-520 DTDGDSILNW
+520 DTDGDGTLNW

-581 RREMTEAGEWEMKV
+581 RREMNEAGEWEMRV
-595 DRDGQVYAVPFTR
+595 DRDGQTFAVPFTR
-608 CTDLG
+608 CRELA
-613 PVTKEYHFHREG
+613 PIEKEFSFHREG
-625 SEPRELLDFE
+625 AEPRELLDFE
-635 QDLIDIIEAFCVEPD
+635 QELIDIVTAFCAQPD
-650 TDARK
+650 TDVRRQ
-655 ELMAEYNRLTTEN
+655 LMAEYNQITTEN
-668 VYFVG
+668 VYFMG
-673 VFIGRY
+673 VFVGRY

-690 PAGMPVFMYQWTWD
+690 PAGMPVFMYNWTWE
-704 NVMSEQ
+704 NVMPEQ
-710 VWVGPA
+710 VWVDPA
-716 EQIDQLRPG
+716 QQIDQLRPG
-725 VIPTYDSE
+725 VIPTYE

>member
-1 MSRKRTTARSTQ
+1 MSRKRTSRI
-13 AGTTNTFLTLSLLIV
+13 FLVLSV
-28 LSMIINACGPGGDEP
+28 LVVVSMIITACGGADP
-43 AASDTQEEAAAAAES
+43 AASDTQEEAAAPAAEGA
-58 TDSESG
+58 TESSG
-64 GEEAAMEV
+64 AEAAAEEMAMEV
-72 DLSPSIYP
+72 DLSPSEYP

-85 MGSRAVQKLSLDQI
+85 MGSREVQKLPLDQI

-104 LDSYNEPDWV
+104 LDSYTEPDWV
-114 SDLVADGLLPPVEE
+114 SDLVADGVLPPVEE
-128 RLPVEPR
+128 RLPLEPR
-135 VVLESGMADG
+135 VILESGMSDG
-145 IGVYGGVWRDFS
+145 LGVYGGVWRDFS
-157 ACPTEGFNRGAG
+157 ACPTEGYNRGAG

-184 LLKSGPIYRRSDSLE
+184 LLKSGPIYRRSDALE

-219 HLLEGAKWSDGHPF
+219 NLIEGAKWSDGHPF
-233 TTEDVLFTWEDMIVD
+233 TTEDILFTWEDMIVD
-248 KNVQS
+248 TNVQS
-253 PKGASAWMFNDEM
+253 PKGASAWVFDDEM
-266 TQLEVIDDFTFK
+266 TQLEVMDDYTFK
-278 FVFPVA
+278 FIFPVA
-284 FPVQALF
+284 FPVQAFF
-291 QMDESDFHI
+291 QMDEGDFHI

-308 LHPKHNDAM
+308 LHPKYNSEM

-323 ASMPPNKV
+323 AAMPPDET
-331 PVVLGPFVPV
+331 PVVLGEFVPV

-347 LMILRRNPYFWGVDE
+347 LMILRRNPYYWGVDE

-401 STFVETLK
+401 STFIETLK

-423 PEVLGFSI
+423 PETLGFSI
-431 KMNLSTSLGVKDDR
+431 KLNLSTSLGVKDER
-445 DAAVREL
+445 DTAVREL

-469 GIAQSILRGPF
+469 GISQSILRGPF

-494 FDRDT
+494 FDRNT

-520 DTDGDSILNW
+520 DTDGDGTLNW

-581 RREMTEAGEWEMKV
+581 RREMNEAGEWEMRV
-595 DRDGQVYAVPFTR
+595 DRDGQTFAVPFTR
-608 CTDLG
+608 CRELA
-613 PVTKEYHFHREG
+613 PIEKEFSFHREG
-625 SEPRELLDFE
+625 AEPRELLDFE
-635 QDLIDIIEAFCVEPD
+635 QELIDIVTAFCAQPD
-650 TDARK
+650 TDVRRQ
-655 ELMAEYNRLTTEN
+655 LMAEYNQITTEN
-668 VYFVG
+668 VYFMG
-673 VFIGRY
+673 VFVGRY

-690 PAGMPVFMYQWTWD
+690 PAGMPVFMYNWTWE
-704 NVMSEQ
+704 NVMPEQ
-710 VWVGPA
+710 VWVDPA
-716 EQIDQLRPG
+716 QQIDQLRPG
-725 VIPTYDSE
+725 VIPTYE

>member
-1 MSRKRTTARSTQ
+1 MSRKRTSRI
-13 AGTTNTFLTLSLLIV
+13 FLVLSLLV
-28 LSMIINACGPGGDEP
+28 VVSMIITACGSADP
-43 AASDTQEEAAAAAES
+43 AASETQEEAAAPAAEGA
-58 TDSESG
+58 TESSG
-64 GEEAAMEV
+64 AEAAAEEMAMEV
-72 DLSPSIYP
+72 DLSPSEYP

-85 MGSRAVQKLSLDQI
+85 MGSREVQKLPLDQI

-104 LDSYNEPDWV
+104 LDSYTEPDWV
-114 SDLVADGLLPPVEE
+114 SELVADGVLPPVEE
-128 RLPVEPR
+128 RLPLEPR
-135 VVLESGMADG
+135 VILESGMSDG
-145 IGVYGGVWRDFS
+145 LGVYGGVWRDFS
-157 ACPTEGFNRGAG
+157 ACPTEGYNRGAG

-184 LLKSGPIYRRSDSLE
+184 LLKSGPIYRRSDALE

-219 HLLEGAKWSDGHPF
+219 NLIEGAKWSDGHPF

-248 KNVQS
+248 TNVQS
-253 PKGASAWMFNDEM
+253 PKGASAWVFDDEM
-266 TQLEVIDDFTFK
+266 TQLEVMDDYTFK
-278 FVFPVA
+278 FIFPVA
-284 FPVQALF
+284 FPVQAFF
-291 QMDESDFHI
+291 QMDEGDFHI

-308 LHPKHNDAM
+308 IHPKYNSEM

-323 ASMPPNKV
+323 AAMPPDET
-331 PVVLGPFVPV
+331 PVVLGEFVPV

-347 LMILRRNPYFWGVDE
+347 LMILRRNPYYWGVDE

-401 STFVETLK
+401 STFIETLK

-423 PEVLGFSI
+423 PETLGFSI
-431 KMNLSTSLGVKDDR
+431 KLNLSTSLGVKDER
-445 DAAVREL
+445 DTAVREL

-469 GIAQSILRGPF
+469 GISQSILRGPF

-494 FDRDT
+494 FDRNT

-520 DTDGDSILNW
+520 DTDGDGTLNW

-581 RREMTEAGEWEMKV
+581 RREMNEAGEWEMRV
-595 DRDGQVYAVPFTR
+595 DRDGQTFAVPFTR
-608 CTDLG
+608 CRELA
-613 PVTKEYHFHREG
+613 PIEKEFSFHREG
-625 SEPRELLDFE
+625 AEPRQLLDFE
-635 QDLIDIIEAFCVEPD
+635 QELIDIVTAFCAQPD
-650 TDARK
+650 TDVRRQ
-655 ELMAEYNRLTTEN
+655 LMAEYNQITTEN
-668 VYFVG
+668 VYFMG
-673 VFIGRY
+673 VFVGRY

-690 PAGMPVFMYQWTWD
+690 PAGMPVFMYNWTWE
-704 NVMSEQ
+704 NVMPEQ
-710 VWVGPA
+710 VWVDPA
-716 EQIDQLRPG
+716 QQIDQLRPG
-725 VIPTYDSE
+725 VIPTYE

>member
-1 MSRKRTTARSTQ
+1 MSRKRTSRI
-13 AGTTNTFLTLSLLIV
+13 FLVLSLLV
-28 LSMIINACGPGGDEP
+28 VVSMIITACGSADP
-43 AASDTQEEAAAAAES
+43 AASDTQEEAAAPAAEEA
-58 TDSESG
+58 TESSG
-64 GEEAAMEV
+64 AEAAAEEMAMEV
-72 DLSPSIYP
+72 DLSPSEYP

-85 MGSRAVQKLSLDQI
+85 MGSREVQKLPLDQI

-104 LDSYNEPDWV
+104 LDSYTEPDWV
-114 SDLVADGLLPPVEE
+114 SELVADGVLPPVEE
-128 RLPVEPR
+128 RLPLEPR
-135 VVLESGMADG
+135 VILESGMSDG
-145 IGVYGGVWRDFS
+145 LGVYGGVWRDFS
-157 ACPTEGFNRGAG
+157 ACPTEGYNRGAG

-184 LLKSGPIYRRSDSLE
+184 LLKSGPIYRRSDALE

-219 HLLEGAKWSDGHPF
+219 NLIEGAKWSDGHPF

-248 KNVQS
+248 TNVQS
-253 PKGASAWMFNDEM
+253 PKGASAWVFDDEM
-266 TQLEVIDDFTFK
+266 TQLEVMDDYTFK
-278 FVFPVA
+278 FIFPVA
-284 FPVQALF
+284 FPVQAFF
-291 QMDESDFHI
+291 QMDEGDFHI

-308 LHPKHNDAM
+308 LHPKYNSEM

-323 ASMPPNKV
+323 AAMPPDET
-331 PVVLGPFVPV
+331 PVVLGEFVPV

-347 LMILRRNPYFWGVDE
+347 LMILRRNPYYWGVDE

-401 STFVETLK
+401 STFIETLK

-423 PEVLGFSI
+423 PETLGFSI
-431 KMNLSTSLGVKDDR
+431 KLNLSTSLGVKDER
-445 DAAVREL
+445 DTAVREL

-469 GIAQSILRGPF
+469 GISQSILRGPF

-494 FDRDT
+494 FDRST

-520 DTDGDSILNW
+520 DTDGDGTLNW

-581 RREMTEAGEWEMKV
+581 RREMNEAGEWEMRV
-595 DRDGQVYAVPFTR
+595 DRDGQTFAVPFTR
-608 CTDLG
+608 CRELA
-613 PVTKEYHFHREG
+613 PIEKEFSFHREG
-625 SEPRELLDFE
+625 AEPRELLDFE
-635 QDLIDIIEAFCVEPD
+635 QELIDIVTAFCAQPD
-650 TDARK
+650 TDVRRQ
-655 ELMAEYNRLTTEN
+655 LMAEYNQITTEN
-668 VYFVG
+668 VYFMG
-673 VFIGRY
+673 VFVGRY

-690 PAGMPVFMYQWTWD
+690 PAGMPVFMYNWTWE
-704 NVMSEQ
+704 NVMPEQ
-710 VWVGPA
+710 VWVDPA
-716 EQIDQLRPG
+716 QQIDQLRPG
-725 VIPTYDSE
+725 VIPTYE

>member
-1 MSRKRTTARSTQ
+1 MSSKRRRTT
-13 AGTTNTFLTLSLLIV
+13 FLLLSLLIV
-28 LSMIINACGPGGDEP
+28 AAMVVNACGGGDTEP
-43 AASDTQEEAAAAAES
+43 EAAEAPQEEAAPAAAEAEAET
-58 TDSESG
+58 TDEDSK
-64 GEEAAMEV
+64 EAMMDV
-72 DLSPSIYP
+72 DLSPTEYP

-85 MGSRAVQKLSLDQI
+85 VGSREVQKLPLDQI

-104 LDSYNEPDWV
+104 LDSYSEPDWV
-114 SDLVADGLLPPVEE
+114 SELVAEGALPPVEE

-135 VVLESGMADG
+135 VILESGMADG

-157 ACPTEGFNRGAG
+157 ACPTEGYNRGAG

-219 HLLEGAKWSDGHPF
+219 NLIEGAKWSDGHPF

-248 KNVQS
+248 SNVQS
-253 PKGASAWMFNDEM
+253 PKGASAWVFDGEM
-266 TQLEVIDDFTFK
+266 TQLEVIDDYTFK
-278 FVFPVA
+278 FVYPVA
-284 FPVQALF
+284 FPVQSLF
-291 QMDESDFHI
+291 QMDEGDFHL

-308 LHPKHNDAM
+308 LHPKYNSEM

-323 ASMPPNKV
+323 AAMPPDQT
-331 PVVLGPFVPV
+331 PVVLGEFVPV

-347 LMILRRNPYFWGVDE
+347 LMILRRNPYYWGVDE

-401 STFVETLK
+401 STFIETLK

-423 PEVLGFSI
+423 PETLGFSI
-431 KMNLSTSLGVKDDR
+431 KLNLSTSLGVKDDR
-445 DAAVREL
+445 DTAIRQL

-459 KAVSFALDRE
+459 KALSFALDRD
-469 GIAQSILRGPF
+469 GISQSILRGPF

-494 FDRDT
+494 FDRST
-499 VAYFNNNPEAA
+499 VAYHNNNPEAA
-510 AALLAELGFE
+510 AALLADLGFE
-520 DTDGDSILNW
+520 DTDGDNILNW
-530 PTERLASGENLVLAL
+530 PADRLASGENLVLAL

-557 GDAAV
+557 GDATV

-581 RREMTEAGEWEMKV
+581 RREMNEAGEWELRV
-595 DRDGQVYAVPFTR
+595 DRDSQTFAVPFTR
-608 CTDLG
+608 CRELA
-613 PVTKEYHFHREG
+613 PIEREFSFHREG

-635 QDLIDIIEAFCVEPD
+635 QELVDIALAFCVEPN
-650 TDARK
+650 TDIRRD
-655 ELMAEYNRLTTEN
+655 LMAEYNRISTEN
-668 VYFVG
+668 VHFVG
-673 VFIGRY
+673 VFVGRY

-690 PAGMPVFMYQWTWD
+690 PAGMPVFMYNWTWE
-704 NVMSEQ
+704 NVMPEQ
-710 VWVGPA
+710 VWVDPE
-716 EQIDQLRPG
+716 EQIEQLRPG
-725 VIPTYDSE
+725 VIPTYESE

>member
-1 MSRKRTTARSTQ
+1 MSLKRRKSIS
-13 AGTTNTFLTLSLLIV
+13 LVLSLLIV
-28 LSMIINACGPGGDEP
+28 FSMIITACGGGDEP
-43 AASDTQEEAAAAAES
+43 EPAAADTSQEEAAPAAEEAKAED
-58 TDSESG
+58 TEAK
-64 GEEAAMEV
+64 EEMMEV
-72 DLSPSIYP
+72 DLSPSEYP

-85 MGSRAVQKLSLDQI
+85 VGSRPVQKLPLDQI
-99 LTYKA
+99 VTYKA
-104 LDSYNEPDWV
+104 LDSYNEPDWINE
-114 SDLVADGLLPPVEE
+114 LVAAGELPPVEE

-135 VVLESGMADG
+135 VVLATGMAEG

-184 LLKSGPIYRRSDSLE
+184 LLKSGPIFRRSDSLE
-199 PLPYLAKSWEWSED
+199 PLPFVARSWEWSED
-213 GFELTM
+213 GHELTM
-219 HLLEGAKWSDGHPF
+219 NLLEGAKWSDGHPL
-233 TTEDVLFTWEDMIVD
+233 TTEDILFTWEDMIID
-248 KNVQS
+248 SNVQS
-253 PKGASAWMFNDEM
+253 PKGASAWTFNGEL
-266 TQLEVIDDFTFK
+266 TQLELIDDYTFK
-278 FVFPVA
+278 FVFPVP
-284 FPVQALF
+284 FPVQSLF

-300 SPAHILKP
+300 SPAHYLKP
-308 LHPKHNDAM
+308 LHPKYNSDM

-323 ASMPPNKV
+323 ASMPPDQI

-379 SGVGRTLSTLAGSA
+379 SGVGRTLSTLAGTA

-401 STFVETLK
+401 STFIETLK

-423 PEVLGFSI
+423 PETLGFSI
-431 KMNLSTSLGVKDDR
+431 KLNLSASLGVKDDR
-445 DAAVREL
+445 DAALREL

-459 KAVSFALDRE
+459 KAVSFAMDRE
-469 GIAQSILRGPF
+469 GISQSILRGPF

-494 FDRDT
+494 FDRST
-499 VAYFNNNPEAA
+499 VAYFNNRPEAS
-510 AALLAELGFE
+510 AALLADLGFE
-520 DTDGDSILNW
+520 DTDGDGILNW
-530 PTERLASGENLVLAL
+530 PTDRLASGENLVVAL
-545 VTSEDAEETQTV
+545 ITSEDAEETQTV

-581 RREMTEAGEWEMKV
+581 RRELIEAGEWELRV
-595 DRDGQVYAVPFTR
+595 DRDSQVYAVPFTR

-613 PVTKEYHFHREG
+613 PVTKEYSFHREG
-625 SEPRELLDFE
+625 AEPRQLLDFE
-635 QDLIDIIEAFCVEPD
+635 QDLIDIVTAFCAEPD
-650 TDARK
+650 TEVRIQQ
-655 ELMAEYNRLTTEN
+655 MAEYNRIVTEN

-673 VFIGRY
+673 VFVGRY
-679 GLAAAKRFKNV
+679 GLAAAKRFNNV

-704 NVMSEQ
+704 NVMAEQ
-710 VWVGPA
+710 VWVAPE
-716 EQIDQLRPG
+716 EQIEQLRPG

>member
-1 MSRKRTTARSTQ
+1 MSRKRTSRI
-13 AGTTNTFLTLSLLIV
+13 FLVLSLLV
-28 LSMIINACGPGGDEP
+28 VVSMIITACGSADP
-43 AASDTQEEAAAAAES
+43 AASDTQEEAAAPAAEGA
-58 TDSESG
+58 TESSG
-64 GEEAAMEV
+64 AEAAAEEMAMEV
-72 DLSPSIYP
+72 DLSPSEYP

-85 MGSRAVQKLSLDQI
+85 MGSREVQKLPLDHI

-104 LDSYNEPDWV
+104 LDSYTEPDWV
-114 SDLVADGLLPPVEE
+114 SELVADGVLPPVEE
-128 RLPVEPR
+128 RLPLEPR
-135 VVLESGMADG
+135 VILESGMSDG
-145 IGVYGGVWRDFS
+145 LGVYGGVWRDFS
-157 ACPTEGFNRGAG
+157 ACPTEGYNRGAG

-184 LLKSGPIYRRSDSLE
+184 LLKSGPIYRRSDALE

-219 HLLEGAKWSDGHPF
+219 NLIEGAKWSDGHPF

-248 KNVQS
+248 TNVQS
-253 PKGASAWMFNDEM
+253 PKGASAWVFDDEM
-266 TQLEVIDDFTFK
+266 TQLEVMDDYTFK
-278 FVFPVA
+278 FIFPVA
-284 FPVQALF
+284 FPVQAFF
-291 QMDESDFHI
+291 QMDEGDFHI

-308 LHPKHNDAM
+308 LHPKYNSEM

-323 ASMPPNKV
+323 AAMPPDET
-331 PVVLGPFVPV
+331 PVVLGEFVPV

-347 LMILRRNPYFWGVDE
+347 LMILRRNPYYWGVDE

-401 STFVETLK
+401 STFIETLK

-423 PEVLGFSI
+423 PETLGFSI
-431 KMNLSTSLGVKDDR
+431 KLNLSTSLGVKDER
-445 DAAVREL
+445 DTAVREL

-469 GIAQSILRGPF
+469 GISQSILRGPF

-494 FDRDT
+494 FDRNT

-520 DTDGDSILNW
+520 DTDGDGTLNW

-581 RREMTEAGEWEMKV
+581 RREMNEAGEWEMRV
-595 DRDGQVYAVPFTR
+595 DRDGQTFAVPFTR
-608 CTDLG
+608 CRELA
-613 PVTKEYHFHREG
+613 PIEKEFSFHREG
-625 SEPRELLDFE
+625 AEPRELLDFE
-635 QDLIDIIEAFCVEPD
+635 QELIDIVTAFCAQPD
-650 TDARK
+650 TDVRRQ
-655 ELMAEYNRLTTEN
+655 LMAEYNQITTEN
-668 VYFVG
+668 VYFMG
-673 VFIGRY
+673 VFVGRY

-690 PAGMPVFMYQWTWD
+690 PAGMPVFMYNWTWE
-704 NVMSEQ
+704 NVMPEQ
-710 VWVGPA
+710 VWVDPA
-716 EQIDQLRPG
+716 QQIDQLRPG
-725 VIPTYDSE
+725 VIPTYE